1 MKLSRRVA
9 LGGVQ
14 MDGLD
19 VSVVIRGMDP
29 GTAKKNVQTVS
40 LMGGAGSRV
49 TGKHYE
55 SIEASVTYAI
65 MIPKK
70 RLAERRAVFDKVN
83 AWALA
88 GGWLEMNCMAGR
100 HLYVEDVTVPASGDL
115 GDWDSEFTITF
126 HGYGVPFWQDV
137 TETEAEIAESD
148 EGAGTITVPGMTET
162 VCDAEITN
170 EGSSTID
177 TMAVSVGDSV
187 FSFAGLGLAAGEKL
201 KISHAEDGTLKI
213 MIYTGTLYSRSA
225 MDKRTGGSADDLY
238 AKPGENAIT
247 ITGGT
252 VSATV
257 SCCGRYL

>member
-1 MKLSRRVA
+1 MKLSRRAA

-40 LMGGAGSRV
+40 LMGGSGSRV

-65 MIPKK
+65 MIPRK
-70 RLAERRAVFDKVN
+70 RLAERRAVFDEVN

-88 GGWLEMNCMAGR
+88 GGWLEMNCMDGR
-100 HLYVEDVTVPASGDL
+100 CLYVEDVTVPASGDL

-137 TETEAEIAESD
+137 TATTATIAAAD
-148 EGAGTITVPGMTET
+148 EGSGSITVPGTTET
-162 VCDAEITN
+162 VCNAEITN
-170 EGSSTID
+170 ASGGTID
-177 TMAVSVGDSV
+177 TMAVTIGSSS
-187 FSFAGLGLAAGEKL
+187 FSFSGLGLANGEKL
-201 KISHAEDGTLKI
+201 VIGHQNNGVLFIRIYDGN
-213 MIYTGTLYSRSA
+213 LYRDA
-225 MDKRTGGSADDLY
+225 YGKRTGGSADDLY
-238 AKPGENAIT
+238 VNPGSNDIT
-247 ITGGT
+247 ITGGSVT
-252 VSATV
+252 ATV
-257 SCCGRYL
+257 SCYGRYL